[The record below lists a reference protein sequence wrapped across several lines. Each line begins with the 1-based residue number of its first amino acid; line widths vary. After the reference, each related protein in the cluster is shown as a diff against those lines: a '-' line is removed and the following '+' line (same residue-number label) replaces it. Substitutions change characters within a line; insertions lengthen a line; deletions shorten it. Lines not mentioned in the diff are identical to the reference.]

1 PYPVAGS
8 AAQGR
13 AAAKPPLR
21 EGSQMGRFKGSR
33 DNKPKGQPKPIS
45 QPKVRRPGRNVPSPP
60 RERPAG

>member
-1 PYPVAGS
+1 M
-8 AAQGR
+8 
-13 AAAKPPLR
+13 R

-60 RERPAG
+60 RERPAGYSTCATR